1 MPDKHEVGGSSP
13 LGPTSIRKDA
23 RQTIIENRIKKR
35 NETDSCRKD
44 FLIERLEGLSEKW
57 EKTILHLSRKTR
69 VESSDKRATFYDDP
83 NNYLR
88 SSSKKQILREQSKRS
103 CSSEK
108 EHKVNAL
115 APRAEEG
122 RDNLR

>member
-13 LGPTSIRKDA
+13 LGPTSVRKGA

-57 EKTILHLSRKTR
+57 EKNNFAF
-69 VESSDKRATFYDDP
+69 ESKDSGG
-83 NNYLR
+83 
-88 SSSKKQILREQSKRS
+88 KQ
-103 CSSEK
+103 
-108 EHKVNAL
+108 
-115 APRAEEG
+115 
-122 RDNLR
+122 